1 VTTRTRLTAVVGFA
15 VLLGLAGCATTGSQ
29 PKPAPQPSA
38 GLAVPPAPHELPD
51 FPPRAPRSSTA
62 YVIGQQP
69 PSRFVHAP
77 DFEVELTPREQEVLA
92 ELAPPQQYDL
102 FEFLE
107 PEVDSERVTT
117 TRRPTVHVA
126 PATRPEILRGPPTRS
141 AIASPSPAPS
151 PQIGPRTRTVL
162 RSPLPAGEVG
172 VGPPTVRGDDM
183 VGPPSRVV
191 GPPTRSRTW

>member
-1 VTTRTRLTAVVGFA
+1 MTGRTRLTAVVGFA
-15 VLLGLAGCATTGSQ
+15 ALLGLLGCATTDSQ

-51 FPPRAPRSSTA
+51 FPPPAPRSSTTF
-62 YVIGQQP
+62 VMGQRP

-92 ELAPPQQYDL
+92 ELAPPQQYDI

-107 PEVDSERVTT
+107 PEVDSERVTAA
-117 TRRPTVHVA
+117 RRPTVHVA
-126 PATRPEILRGPPTRS
+126 PATRAEILRGPPTRS
-141 AIASPSPAPS
+141 AIASPSPATP

-162 RSPLPAGEVG
+162 RSPSPADGVG
-172 VGPPTVRGDDM
+172 IGPPSIRGDEMVGPPT
-183 VGPPSRVV
+183 RVV
-191 GPPTRSRTW
+191 GPPLRSRSW